1 MWRIRELV
9 GQGKSPEPCKG
20 EPMDMWS
27 IGVCLLIL
35 LRGNYPYSAK
45 DAEAALAHGAELAM
59 SAALATLMIAEVDQL
74 AAAGR
79 ISADCHRILHA
90 CFAVEPTHRPTAAQL
105 LQDRWI
111 LAGVPYPVP
120 ACAGPPPQSA
130 EQLGQLIKML

>member
-1 MWRIRELV
+1 MWHIRELV
-9 GQGKSPEPCKG
+9 RRGESPPKCKG

-35 LRGNYPYSAK
+35 LRGNYPYSAES
-45 DAEAALAHGAELAM
+45 AEAALAQGAELAM
-59 SAALATLMIAEVDQL
+59 SAALATLMVAEVNQL

-79 ISADCHRILHA
+79 ISADCHRILTA

-111 LAGVPYPVP
+111 LAGVPYPQP